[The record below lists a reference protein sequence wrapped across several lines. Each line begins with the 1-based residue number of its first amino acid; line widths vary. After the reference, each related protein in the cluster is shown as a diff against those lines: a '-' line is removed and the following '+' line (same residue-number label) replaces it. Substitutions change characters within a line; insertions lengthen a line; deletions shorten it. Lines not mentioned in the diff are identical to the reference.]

1 MKKNRTLE
9 HKQRIN
15 KLKEAKKIAKEK
27 VAANAKKLQEASKKK
42 KEEEAIMLSDARR
55 MERLHRSGVS
65 WADIEKLAAEEK
77 TRIILCMYY
86 GVRIIV
92 KTEKNGLKSTFKTP
106 AKPSEIMQHLK
117 EKKYNVISSGKYHAY
132 IKTDDENVDKI
143 VEDLRENIGRCII
156 TKPTKL
162 TVAQVLE
169 KLHPKPEQPKKPTN
183 NTPEVRKAAKK
194 KRKEA
199 NKKKASMRPFY
210 AALRKGGVS
219 QRIKKFNKP
228 LAEKIEKWLKEQRK
242 AEEAKAEEDK
252 EYRAKHRQLT
262 NLEKKS
268 ARRAKK
274 AIKSLE
280 RKQKIQVYEK
290 KNSEKKAN
298 NVKKTP
304 KQTKLNIAA

>member
-27 VAANAKKLQEASKKK
+27 VAANANKLQEASKNKK
-42 KEEEAIMLSDARR
+42 KEEAIMLSDARR
-55 MERLHRSGVS
+55 MDKLRRAGVS
-65 WADIEKLAAEEK
+65 QADIEKLAAEAK
-77 TRIILCMYY
+77 TRIVLCLYYNKYTVEVEEKGKKTILRNADAAMHY
-86 GVRIIV
+86 
-92 KTEKNGLKSTFKTP
+92 FKG
-106 AKPSEIMQHLK
+106 M
-117 EKKYNVISSGKYHAY
+117 KYDVISSSKTYAY
-132 IKTDDENVDKI
+132 IKTDNESVDEL
-143 VEDLRENIGRCII
+143 VENLRENIGRCII

-162 TVAQVLE
+162 TVAQTIE
-169 KLHPKPEQPKKPTN
+169 KLHPKPKQPKKPTN

-199 NKKKASMRPFY
+199 NKKKAAMRPFY

-280 RKQKIQVYEK
+280 RKQKIQAYEK

-298 NVKKTP
+298 NAKKTP